1 MESKE
6 ASSPPDHRHDEE
18 HGNDNDAAGKAAKS
32 IGQRPECFKSTFTEV
47 LYVTTCTMAVG
58 MQALLQGSV
67 TVITSFI
74 ADDLN
79 MTTAQ
84 TTWIVASSSLT
95 CGSFLLFFGRVAD
108 LFGRKFLFVLSLF
121 LFAVFSLA
129 AGFSRT
135 ALTLDVLNGV
145 LGFLSASAV
154 PPAIGSLGIT
164 YGKGSRRKNY
174 AFAFFSAGNPLGYI
188 FGTIFSGV
196 ATKLFSWRASFWLLA
211 IIYLLTTILAIFA
224 MPKDTSEK
232 LPLSWH
238 ALKKFDVVGALSIT
252 AGIGM
257 FVSALRSVGS
267 TTLLV
272 MFTSADIRRV
282 LGEMPHTAGE
292 RHTLSFCWCS
302 ELPC

>member
-6 ASSPPDHRHDEE
+6 TTSPPNLQRDEE
-18 HGNDNDAAGKAAKS
+18 HASDNGAGNATES
-32 IGQRPECFKSTFTEV
+32 IGQRPECFNSTFTEI
-47 LYVTTCTMAVG
+47 LYVATCTMAVG

-74 ADDLN
+74 AEDLN

-108 LFGRKFLFVLSLF
+108 LFGRKILFVLSLF

-211 IIYLLTTILAIFA
+211 IIYLLTTVLAIFA
-224 MPKDTSEK
+224 MPKDTTEK

-238 ALKKFDVVGALSIT
+238 ALLKFDVVGALSIT

-257 FVSALRSVGS
+257 FVSALRYGNI
-267 TTLLV
+267 TTV
-272 MFTSADIRRV
+272 MP
-282 LGEMPHTAGE
+282 M
-292 RHTLSFCWCS
+292 
-302 ELPC
+302 